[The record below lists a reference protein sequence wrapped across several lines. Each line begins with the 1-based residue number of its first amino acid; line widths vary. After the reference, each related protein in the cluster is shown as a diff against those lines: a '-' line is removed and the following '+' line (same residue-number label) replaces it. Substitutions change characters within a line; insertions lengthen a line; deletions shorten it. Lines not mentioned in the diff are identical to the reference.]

1 MVYIGKNTIPILLL
15 HIIIFKLIGFVQIYY
30 FGYFPTNKLIGWSIF
45 FYNKNWQYFSVI
57 FSIVISLIF
66 DKISSD
72 MVAAMKAKDKVRLM
86 ALRTVKKYFIE
97 AKTAPGASDELSD
110 DEAIKILAKLAK
122 QGRDTA
128 DIYVGQSRQ
137 DLADEELAQVA
148 VIEEYLPR
156 QLSIDELRAE
166 LQTIIAQVGAS
177 GPKDMGKVM
186 GQATKALVGRAEG
199 KVISAMVRD
208 LLT

>member
-1 MVYIGKNTIPILLL
+1 M
-15 HIIIFKLIGFVQIYY
+15 
-30 FGYFPTNKLIGWSIF
+30 
-45 FYNKNWQYFSVI
+45 
-57 FSIVISLIF
+57 IF

-72 MVAAMKAKDKVRLM
+72 IVAAMKAKDKVRLM

-128 DIYVGQSRQ
+128 DIYIGQSRQ